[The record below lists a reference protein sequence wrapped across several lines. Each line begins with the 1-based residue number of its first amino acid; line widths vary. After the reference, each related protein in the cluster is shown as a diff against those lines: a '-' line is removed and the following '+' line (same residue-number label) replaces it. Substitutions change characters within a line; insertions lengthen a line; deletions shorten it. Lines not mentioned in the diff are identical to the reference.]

1 MKITKLRSGRF
12 HQKGGPLA
20 SIDDGR
26 RSFLGL
32 ITGAAATA
40 YAGIPLGAA
49 KAEDTD
55 AILIAACD
63 DYFAASKAAEWS
75 NNLPTNLL
83 NDADWHALDVRNEG
97 LVGRMC
103 RSIDIAGQIPATTS
117 AGRCAKARL
126 IQDVIP
132 KHGEKFEMHSD
143 SPETKLVLSF
153 AQDVLAESRL
163 R

>member
-1 MKITKLRSGRF
+1 MKITKLRSGRL

-26 RSFLGL
+26 RGFLGL

-63 DYFAASKAAEWS
+63 DYFAASKAADCS
-75 NNLPTNLL
+75 NSLSANLPNG
-83 NDADWHALDVRNEG
+83 ADWHALDVRNED
-97 LVGRMC
+97 LVGTMC
-103 RSIDIAGQIPATTS
+103 RSIDIAGLIPATTS
-117 AGRCAKARL
+117 AGRRAKARL

-132 KHGEKFEMHSD
+132 KHVEKFEMRSN
-143 SPETKLVLSF
+143 SPETKLILSF
-153 AQDVLAESRL
+153 AQDILAESRS